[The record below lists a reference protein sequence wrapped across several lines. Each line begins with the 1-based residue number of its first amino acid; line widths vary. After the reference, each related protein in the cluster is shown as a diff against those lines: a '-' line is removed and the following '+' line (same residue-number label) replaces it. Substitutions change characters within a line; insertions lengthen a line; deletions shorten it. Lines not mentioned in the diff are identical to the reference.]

1 MHFVYIIY
9 SSQIDSYYI
18 GETSNF
24 QLRLEWHN
32 SGIFENSHTKIANDW
47 TLFHLIDCVDIT
59 QARKIEKHIKNMK
72 SKTYILNL
80 KKYPKITEKLLLK
93 YC

>member
-9 SSQIDSYYI
+9 SSSKQTYYI
-18 GETSNF
+18 GETSDIKN
-24 QLRLEWHN
+24 RIHWHN
-32 SGIFENSHTKIANDW
+32 SGQFKNSHTKIANDW
-47 TLFHLIDCVDIT
+47 ILFHSIDCIDII
-59 QARKIEKHIKNMK
+59 QARKIERHIKDMK

-80 KKYPKITEKLLLK
+80 KNYPEIAQKLLIK